1 MEDRPMK
8 KLITFFTAVLF
19 GSCVSIAS
27 AQNVDTKKPN
37 VSPNDVNSSNLPQK
51 SGTES
56 QAAAHKGDKNAT
68 KNMLEKEK
76 NTTSGSTPSS
86 R

>member
-1 MEDRPMK
+1 
-8 KLITFFTAVLF
+8 
-19 GSCVSIAS
+19 
-27 AQNVDTKKPN
+27 VDTKKPN

-86 R
+86 K